1 MAPYFIFHAFKNPH
15 MTTPQLF
22 QPTRIGDIDVANRI
36 VMAPLTR
43 SRADE
48 ANGDTPGSDI
58 NVDYY
63 RQRSGAGLI
72 ISEGTQ
78 ISPVGKG

>member
-1 MAPYFIFHAFKNPH
+1 MSSASVD
-15 MTTPQLF
+15 TLF
-22 QPTRIGDIDVANRI
+22 RPFSLGSLELPNRI

-43 SRADE
+43 SRAAD
-48 ANGDTPGSDI
+48 GDILGSAM

-78 ISPVGKG
+78 VSPVGKG

>member
-1 MAPYFIFHAFKNPH
+1 

-43 SRADE
+43 SRAAD
-48 ANGDTPGSDI
+48 GDIPGRAM

-72 ISEGTQ
+72 IS
-78 ISPVGKG
+78 